1 MGRQKTFREMVFDQ
15 LVERVLSVHRSA
27 SNFVLV
33 PFFAAHLWF
42 GIATMMADRPEDPR
56 ATDTSVRNIS
66 IIRSPDKL

>member
-1 MGRQKTFREMVFDQ
+1 MVFDQ

-42 GIATMMADRPEDPR
+42 RIATIMADRPEEPK
-56 ATDTSVRNIS
+56 TIPISVNSGSILLLLTKSQSNIQS
-66 IIRSPDKL
+66 HL